1 MGRRPL
7 WPPINLQ
14 KEVWEY
20 RVPDFPQDS
29 IMLHSLFRL
38 CGTVLVSAVMVAAY
52 LSPAAAHSYC
62 GAPRS
67 GPQVYLFGEPGDFAL
82 LTRTVRITMRD
93 MRFSPDHV
101 AVKQGE
107 SIRFIV
113 TNLDDADHDF
123 TLGDEMTQQEHRK
136 EMAEMTDIAAA
147 HANHSDAHAIFVPA
161 GKTRVLI
168 WTFSVPGSFEFDC
181 NMPGHY
187 EAGMRGDVSV
197 R

>member
-1 MGRRPL
+1 MAFSSRRLLRKSKALL
-7 WPPINLQ
+7 W
-14 KEVWEY
+14 
-20 RVPDFPQDS
+20 
-29 IMLHSLFRL
+29 MLLAS
-38 CGTVLVSAVMVAAY
+38 VAG
-52 LSPAAAHSYC
+52 LSPALAHSYC

-93 MRFSPDHV
+93 MRFFPDHV

-113 TNLDDADHDF
+113 TNQDEIDHDF

-136 EMAEMTDIAAA
+136 EMAEMADIAAA
-147 HANHSDAHAIFVPA
+147 HANHNDVHAIFVPA

-168 WTFSVPGSFEFDC
+168 WTFSIPGNFEFDC

-187 EAGMRGDVSV
+187 EAGMRGNILVK
-197 R
+197 